1 MSTSFIAPLTELIEA
16 FQQLPGVGPKTAQ
29 RYAFYMLQAS
39 EAKTQRLITSLQD
52 AKTQVRICS
61 QCHQWSVVSPCE
73 LCSED
78 DTHRRATLLCVVQAP
93 QDVYALERTQAFKG
107 QYHVLGGILSPM
119 EGVGPEALN
128 IRTLLDR
135 VHALVERHGPDAIE
149 VVFALPPST
158 QGEMTSLYMAR
169 QLKPYGIKV
178 TRIAYGLP
186 VGGDL
191 DYADQL
197 TLSRALEGRQML
209 S

>member
-1 MSTSFIAPLTELIEA
+1 MSQSFLSPLATLIDA

-39 EAKTQRLITSLQD
+39 EEKSHRLIEALQE
-52 AKTQVRICS
+52 AKSQVHECT
-61 QCHQWSVVSPCE
+61 QCHQWSIASPCGV
-73 LCSED
+73 CT
-78 DTHRRATLLCVVQAP
+78 DTHRTDTLLCVVESP
-93 QDVYALERTQAFKG
+93 QDVYALERTQSFKG
-107 QYHVLGGILSPM
+107 KYHVLGGILSPM
-119 EGVGPEALN
+119 DGIGPDALN

-135 VHALVERHGPDAIE
+135 VTALCHTHGHEAIE
-149 VVFALPPST
+149 VLFALSPST

-169 QLKPYGIKV
+169 QLKPYEIKV

-197 TLSRALEGRQML
+197 TLSRALEGRQL
-209 S
+209 LN

>member
-1 MSTSFIAPLTELIEA
+1 MSQSFVAPLAALIEA

-39 EAKTQRLITSLQD
+39 EEKTHRLIEGLQD
-52 AKTQVRICS
+52 AKAHVHECT
-61 QCHQWSVVSPCE
+61 QCHQWSVASPCGV
-73 LCSED
+73 CTDAQRS
-78 DTHRRATLLCVVQAP
+78 DTTLCVVEAP

-107 QYHVLGGILSPM
+107 KYHVLGGVLSPM
-119 EGVGPEALN
+119 DGIGPDTLN

-135 VHALVERHGPDAIE
+135 VQALCQTHGNEAIE
-149 VVFALPPST
+149 VLFALPPST

-169 QLKPYGIKV
+169 QLKPYGVKV

-197 TLSRALEGRQML
+197 TLSRALEGRQL
-209 S
+209 LL